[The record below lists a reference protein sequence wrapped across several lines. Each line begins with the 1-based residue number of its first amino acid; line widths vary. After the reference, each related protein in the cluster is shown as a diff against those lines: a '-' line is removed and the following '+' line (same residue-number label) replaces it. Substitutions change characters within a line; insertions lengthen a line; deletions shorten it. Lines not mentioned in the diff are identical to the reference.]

1 MDRYSREI
9 QFQSCFYSTITKL
22 RYYALSCNFM
32 DRSNKRKYEEKDLM
46 AFDIYIHNVDWTG
59 NEFLAIYVTGGC
71 LFSRRGYVH

>member
-1 MDRYSREI
+1 
-9 QFQSCFYSTITKL
+9 
-22 RYYALSCNFM
+22 M

-71 LFSRRGYVH
+71 LVSRRGYVH